1 MGKFETKALIHNSF
15 LKHRHKQDGYKTS
28 TTQQVFLDNKQ
39 QKKVTLR
46 KSFACLAQSVEHAAV
61 NRSVVGSSPTQGAK
75 ILYLNIMARWL
86 SWLERRPV
94 TAEVDGSSPFRVA
107 RFDTNSLGS

>member
-1 MGKFETKALIHNSF
+1 MGKFKTKALIHNSF

-61 NRSVVGSSPTQGAK
+61 NRSVVGSSPTQGA
-75 ILYLNIMARWL
+75 MAQWL

-94 TAEVDGSSPFRVA
+94 TAEVVGSSPIWVVY
-107 RFDTNSLGS
+107 T

>member
-1 MGKFETKALIHNSF
+1 MGKFKTKALIHNSF

-61 NRSVVGSSPTQGAK
+61 NRSVVGSSPTTGATLK
-75 ILYLNIMARWL
+75 RK
-86 SWLERRPV
+86 PQKK
-94 TAEVDGSSPFRVA
+94 
-107 RFDTNSLGS
+107 NSKKNKKSLTDEYA

>member
-1 MGKFETKALIHNSF
+1 MGKFKTKALIHNSF
-15 LKHRHKQDGYKTS
+15 LKHRHKQNGYKTS

-61 NRSVVGSSPTQGAK
+61 NRSVVGSSPTTGATLK
-75 ILYLNIMARWL
+75 RK
-86 SWLERRPV
+86 PQKK
-94 TAEVDGSSPFRVA
+94 
-107 RFDTNSLGS
+107 NSKKNKKSLTDEYA

>member
-61 NRSVVGSSPTQGAK
+61 NRSVVGSSPTTGATLK
-75 ILYLNIMARWL
+75 RK
-86 SWLERRPV
+86 PQKK
-94 TAEVDGSSPFRVA
+94 
-107 RFDTNSLGS
+107 NSKKKKSLTDEYA